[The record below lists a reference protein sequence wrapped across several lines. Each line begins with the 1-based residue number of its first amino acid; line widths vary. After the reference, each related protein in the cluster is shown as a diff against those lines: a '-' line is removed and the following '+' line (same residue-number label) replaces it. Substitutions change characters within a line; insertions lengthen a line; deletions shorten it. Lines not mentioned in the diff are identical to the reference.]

1 VFIRVHLWLIVFH
14 GEERQTMSRTTLCAW
29 TAAVLALLSGS
40 IMVVRYR
47 VLGDEL
53 GRPRGAW
60 KVTLAVH
67 GVSLGNARVATA
79 IPLNLKR
86 QSVVHETYR
95 SEQLFNKA
103 PEAKHPER
111 RVVLWSQRGGAA
123 DGPFRAR
130 CEFYV
135 AVDPNASISHAS
147 GAPYAPPRPGEYLG
161 ADNSAVND
169 EDIGATARRLTAELD
184 SSSNPRDVAEAL
196 YHFVAQ
202 EIKNDPAGGPSASA
216 VECLHAQHG
225 DRLAKSRLLL
235 ALLRNRGIPSR
246 LVCGLA
252 LTKGAEQPPHY
263 WVEAWLSAGHWLPL
277 CPFHQH
283 FGHVPATYLVFGFG
297 EKPLV
302 RGWHVKDLDFA
313 FLAERLPAP
322 DANAAGV
329 TPLKRFFL
337 NLSLFALP
345 PAERRLVEILLLLP
359 LAALIIC
366 VFRNVIGLRSFG
378 TFAPALIGLAFHDL
392 HSLPGIFVFVT
403 ILLIGWLLRRVLDS
417 YHLLQ
422 VPRVATMLTLIMS
435 VLIAAIVAANV
446 YGAPTTRYISLFPM
460 IILCG
465 MVERFWTLETED
477 SISASFKTL
486 FQTMFISTIIA
497 LVLSIPELTQH
508 MLRFPETLGLIM
520 AAQLLIGRYT
530 GYRLMELLRFRDFLK
545 PPTPEQHPW
554 AIDSEL

>member
-1 VFIRVHLWLIVFH
+1 
-14 GEERQTMSRTTLCAW
+14 MSRTMLSAS
-29 TAAVLALLSGS
+29 TAAVLALLSVAL
-40 IMVVRYR
+40 MVVRYQ

-53 GRPRGAW
+53 RRPRGAGTW

-67 GVSLGNARVATA
+67 GTSLGSARVATA
-79 IPLNLKR
+79 IPLDLEGQKVINER
-86 QSVVHETYR
+86 YQ

-111 RVVLWSQRGGAA
+111 RVVIWSQRGRAA

-130 CEFYV
+130 CEFQV
-135 AVDPNASISHAS
+135 AVGDNYSNSPTNNADK
-147 GAPYAPPRPGEYLG
+147 GLYAPSRPGEYLG
-161 ADNSAVND
+161 AENRAAIDN
-169 EDIGATARRLTAELD
+169 EDISATARRLTANLE
-184 SSSNPRDVAEAL
+184 SPVNQRDIAEAL
-196 YHFVAQ
+196 YRFVAQ
-202 EIKNDPAGGPSASA
+202 DVKNDPVDGPSAGT
-216 VECLHAQHG
+216 VECLHTLHG

-235 ALLRNRGIPSR
+235 TLLRNRGIPAR
-246 LVCGLA
+246 LVSGLI
-252 LTKGAEQPPHY
+252 LTKGSEQPPHY
-263 WVEAWLSAGHWLPL
+263 WVEAWLSGYGHWLPL

-283 FGHVPATYLVFGFG
+283 IGHVPSTYLVFGFG

-302 RGWHVKDLDFA
+302 RGWHVKDLEFA
-313 FLAERLPAP
+313 FLVERLPAP
-322 DANAAGV
+322 DADAAG
-329 TPLKRFFL
+329 TSPLKRLFL
-337 NLSLFALP
+337 NVSLFALP

-366 VFRNVIGLRSFG
+366 VFRNVVGLSSFG

-392 HSLPGIFVFVT
+392 HSLPGIFVFVA
-403 ILLIGWLLRRVLDS
+403 ILLIGWLLRRVLDA

-422 VPRVATMLTLIMS
+422 VPRVATMLTLIMI
-435 VLIAAIVAANV
+435 VLISAVVAANV

-477 SISASFKTL
+477 STSSSFKTL
-486 FQTMFISTIIA
+486 FQTMFISVFIA
-497 LVLSIPELTQH
+497 LVLSVSELVQH
-508 MLRFPETLGLIM
+508 MLRFPETLGLIV

-530 GYRLMELLRFRDFLK
+530 GYRLTELFRFRDFLK
-545 PPTPEQHPW
+545 RPTPEQHPW

>member
-1 VFIRVHLWLIVFH
+1 
-14 GEERQTMSRTTLCAW
+14 MSRTTLCAV
-29 TAAVLALLSGS
+29 TAALLALLSVT
-40 IMVVRYR
+40 IMIVRYQ

-53 GRPRGAW
+53 RRPHGAGAW

-79 IPLNLKR
+79 IPLDLNR
-86 QSVVHETYR
+86 QKVDNETYT

-130 CEFYV
+130 CEYQV
-135 AVDPNASISHAS
+135 SVDVNHSNGPMNHTAS
-147 GAPYAPPRPGEYLG
+147 GLYAAPRPGEYLG
-161 ADNSAVND
+161 ADNGAAVND
-169 EDIGATARRLTAELD
+169 EEIAAAARRLSADLENP
-184 SSSNPRDVAEAL
+184 SNQRDVAEAL
-196 YHFVAQ
+196 YRFVALD
-202 EIKNDPAGGPSASA
+202 IKNDPVDGPSASA
-216 VECLHAQHG
+216 IECLRNQRG
-225 DRLAKSRLLL
+225 DRLAQSRLLL
-235 ALLRNRGIPSR
+235 ALLRNRGIPAR
-246 LVCGLA
+246 LVTGLA
-252 LTKGAEQPPHY
+252 LTKGTEQPPHY
-263 WVEAWLSAGHWLPL
+263 WIEAWLSAYGHWLPM
-277 CPFHQH
+277 CPFYQH
-283 FGHVPATYLVFGFG
+283 FGHVPSTYLVFGFG

-302 RGWHVKDLDFA
+302 RGRHVKDLDFA
-313 FLAERLPAP
+313 FLVERLPAL
-322 DANAAGV
+322 DANAAGIS
-329 TPLKRFFL
+329 PLKRLLL
-337 NLSLFALP
+337 NLSLFSLP

-366 VFRNVIGLRSFG
+366 IFRNVIGLRSFG

-403 ILLIGWLLRRVLDS
+403 ILLIGWLLRRGLDY

-422 VPRVATMLTLIMS
+422 VPRVAAMLTLIMM
-435 VLIAAIVAANV
+435 VLISAIVAANV

-477 SISASFKTL
+477 STSASFRTL
-486 FQTMFISTIIA
+486 FQTMLISTVIA
-497 LVLSIPELTQH
+497 LVLSSTELVQH
-508 MLRFPETLGLIM
+508 MVRFPETLGLIM

-545 PPTPEQHPW
+545 QPPPGEHYCV
-554 AIDSEL
+554 IDSEL